1 MLGDE
6 LLDPLLAVGNKALDC
21 GYEDELKLAILIT
34 DTVLTQRKRS
44 RAGWRLRA
52 RTLEAMGAE
61 TAAVE
66 AYGHY
71 LDLTD
76 EDGFG
81 VAAKTAGLRVGAERQ
96 SELLRKLERDCP
108 EAAAFAGRSVT
119 ESWAEGLALHGRGDW
134 NEARPRLIGALLTQ
148 DRVGAPVPEIQ
159 EALAQ
164 YLGLALEV
172 SGAAG
177 SGGSPAATRAPAI
190 SPSSRTSSRSTPS
203 SAGPG
208 CAARSSTP
216 PSAASNGP
224 RSASSVTASR
234 ASRSA

>member
-1 MLGDE
+1 MTKARTRWPRQRDAEDSLPPEGGTSHLATVRPTELETCLRACAAHSGKLVAGLDRRRTALAEALRNLLATHATMEQTSSGASPIPLLRRTAKGGSGSALVLGDE

-108 EAAAFAGRSVT
+108 EAAAFVGRSVT
-119 ESWAEGLALHGRGDW
+119 ESWAEGLALQGRGT
-134 NEARPRLIGALLTQ
+134 G
-148 DRVGAPVPEIQ
+148 
-159 EALAQ
+159 
-164 YLGLALEV
+164 
-172 SGAAG
+172 
-177 SGGSPAATRAPAI
+177 TRH
-190 SPSSRTSSRSTPS
+190 
-203 SAGPG
+203 GPG
-208 CAARSSTP
+208 
-216 PSAASNGP
+216 
-224 RSASSVTASR
+224 
-234 ASRSA
+234 